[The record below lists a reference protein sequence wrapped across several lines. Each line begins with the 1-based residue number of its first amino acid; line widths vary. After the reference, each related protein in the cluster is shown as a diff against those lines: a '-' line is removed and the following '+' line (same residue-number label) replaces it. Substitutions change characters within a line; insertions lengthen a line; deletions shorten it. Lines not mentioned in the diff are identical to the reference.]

1 MSEFEIAHLNSILWG
16 KKRDRCLCK

>member
-1 MSEFEIAHLNSILWG
+1 MSEFEIAHLNSMLCG

>member
-1 MSEFEIAHLNSILWG
+1 MSEFEIAHLNSMLWG